1 MESTEITLL
10 AAQYVNNTNRSIF
23 LTGKA
28 GTGKTTFLKNIV
40 ENTYKNVVVA
50 APTGIAAINAK
61 GVTLHSLFQLPFGT
75 FIPENI
81 DIRDSYAQMNTPQS
95 VLSKLQMHRTK
106 RNMLQEM
113 ELLIIDEVS
122 MLRADLLDC
131 IDIVLRSVRRKRD
144 KPFGGVQLLFIGDLL
159 QLPPVVKDSEWQW
172 LSKYYKTAFFFEA
185 LALKDQPPLNI
196 ELDKVYRQSNEDF
209 IGILNHLRNNELTA
223 EDIEVLNSHHNPDF
237 DPDPKEGYIHITT
250 HNRIADKT
258 NQQELD
264 KLTGNG
270 QIINAVV
277 KGDFDERIYPV
288 EATMVLKVGS
298 QIMFIKNDPSG
309 EKRFFNG
316 KIGKVKSIDK
326 ASEEVRVIC
335 NDDQEEIVL
344 EPYIWENTRYKLNE
358 TTNQIEEL
366 VKGTFEHF
374 PIRLAWAIT
383 VHKSQGLTFKKAIM
397 DLSQCFAPG
406 QMYVALSRLTSLE
419 GLVLSKP
426 IAPLNFNTDDA
437 IKEFATRKKD
447 VKTLHETIVHDARE
461 FHGLYIDKS
470 FNFSPLL
477 QNLRYHLS
485 SYSKEANRST
495 KQKHVDWARELIKKT
510 LPLKEVGDKFSIQAQ
525 RIISNTPYL
534 EVLYERVSKARGYF
548 EPELKALVK
557 EVEAHIKYVKDSKG
571 VKAYLKELGQVRND
585 IHHRVLEIS
594 KLQLLLEANQ
604 KKQDFTKAQLYDS
617 EAYKEQLT
625 AVPTRE
631 RRKKTLR
638 TKTPKEA
645 KVDTKQV
652 SLQLFREGLS
662 LDKIAE
668 RRSLVRGTIEGHLA
682 HFVKEGIVTADRL
695 IDAERL
701 KKIMK
706 TIDESDT
713 TLSSAVKEKLGG
725 EYSYSEIKIGLAHYA
740 FTESRD
746 QAED

>member
-1 MESTEITLL
+1 MESTEITQL

-28 GTGKTTFLKNIV
+28 GTGKTTFLKDIV
-40 ENTYKNVVVA
+40 ENTYKNTVVA

-75 FIPENI
+75 FVPENI
-81 DIRDSYAQMNTPQS
+81 DFRDSYVQMNTPQS

-131 IDIVLRSVRRKRD
+131 IDTVLRSVRRRRHE
-144 KPFGGVQLLFIGDLL
+144 PFGGVQILFIGDLL

-185 LALKDQPPLNI
+185 LALKDRPPLNI
-196 ELDKVYRQSNEDF
+196 ELDKVYRQSNQDF
-209 IGILNHLRNNELTA
+209 ISILNHLRNNELTVG
-223 EDIEVLNSHHNPDF
+223 DIDVLNSHHNPDF
-237 DPDPKEGYIHITT
+237 NPDPEDGYIHITT

-258 NQQELD
+258 NHQELD
-264 KLTGNG
+264 KLSGDG
-270 QIINAVV
+270 QIINAIV
-277 KGDFDERIYPV
+277 KGDFDERIYPI
-288 EATMVLKVGS
+288 EATMVLKVGA

-326 ASEEVRVIC
+326 KSEEVRVIC
-335 NDDQEEIVL
+335 NDDNEEIIL
-344 EPYIWENTRYKLNE
+344 DPYVWENTRYKLNE

-406 QMYVALSRLTSLE
+406 QMYVALSRLTSLD

-426 IAPLNFNTDDA
+426 IAPLNFNTDEA
-437 IKEFATRKKD
+437 IKEFAARKKD
-447 VKTLHETIVHDARE
+447 VKTLHETIVDDARD

-470 FNFSPLL
+470 FNFGPLL
-477 QNLRYHLS
+477 QNLRYHLN
-485 SYSKEANRST
+485 SYSKEANRSA
-495 KQKHVDWARELIKKT
+495 KQQHVDWARELVKKT
-510 LPLKEVGDKFSIQAQ
+510 LPLKEVGDKFCIQA
-525 RIISNTPYL
+525 RWIISNTPYL

-571 VKAYLKELGQVRND
+571 VKAYLKELGQVRNEF
-585 IHHRVLEIS
+585 HHRVLEIS
-594 KLQLLLEANQ
+594 KLQLLLEATQ
-604 KKQDFTKAQLYDS
+604 KKQDFTKAQLYAS
-617 EAYKEQLT
+617 EAYNEQL
-625 AVPTRE
+625 ASVPTSE

-645 KVDTKQV
+645 KVNTKDV
-652 SLQLFREGLS
+652 SLQLFNEGLS
-662 LDKIAE
+662 LDEIAK
-668 RRSLVRGTIEGHLA
+668 RRNFVRSTIQGHLA
-682 HFVKEGIVTADRL
+682 HFVQEGIITTERL
-695 IDAERL
+695 IDAEKL
-701 KKIMK
+701 KKILK
-706 TIDESDT
+706 AIKELDT
-713 TLSSAVKEKLGG
+713 TLSSAVKEKLGDN
-725 EYSYSEIKIGLAHYA
+725 YSYSEIKIGLAHYA
-740 FTESRD
+740 FTESGD